1 MRLRVMF
8 RPILSMI
15 RLVCRRARI
24 RDNLLNYIRRSIFY
38 FAIPEINRIRV
49 KSAIDVQSHKGQ
61 DIPRFFEEFAQ
72 HLAIFIIVAGRVT
85 TVIGLRDDDR
95 ASFIW
100 ENGHLGVKGRRTI
113 FRIGIGVVDAPI
125 AVHILENTE
134 RSNWIS
140 LVIRANQQGTQRHVH
155 VVLRGHAERRVKL
168 LRVLRSLSHIRRH
181 DHVGEYGDGKHRHKS
196 QDEK

>member
-134 RSNWIS
+134 RSNRIS
-140 LVIRANQQGTQRHVH
+140 LVVRANQ
-155 VVLRGHAERRVKL
+155 
-168 LRVLRSLSHIRRH
+168 
-181 DHVGEYGDGKHRHKS
+181 
-196 QDEK
+196 